1 MQHKANEI
9 ITEVLKAVVGKD
21 DVVIKVFMAILAK
34 GHILLDDIPGV
45 GKTTIAMAFSRAM
58 SLDCKRLQFTPDVM
72 PSDITG
78 FSIYDKQTGAL
89 QYRPGAALCNLFLA
103 DEINRTS
110 SKTQSALLEVMEEG
124 RVTVDGVT
132 RPVPQPYTV
141 IATQNPVG
149 SAGTHLLPESQM
161 DRFIMKLSVGY
172 PKPADEVEIL
182 KRKRGSD
189 PIETIVPVASQEDVI
204 AMQQATERVYI
215 CDAVY
220 RYIASLVGATRQN
233 PLLKLGASPRGSL
246 ALSRLAK
253 AAAYLSGRDY
263 VVPEDVAI
271 MFPDAVCHRLLLSP
285 QAKSAGMSVA
295 DVVGRIA
302 REVPAPAVSCER

>member
-1 MQHKANEI
+1 MLHKANEI
-9 ITEVLKAVVGKD
+9 IAEVLKAVVGKD
-21 DVVIKVFMAILAK
+21 DIVIKVFMAILAK

-45 GKTTIAMAFSRAM
+45 GKTTIALAFSRAM
-58 SLDCKRLQFTPDVM
+58 SLECKRLQFTPDVM

-78 FSIYDKQTGAL
+78 FSIYDKQTGTL

-132 RPVPQPYTV
+132 RMVPQPYTV

-161 DRFIMKLSVGY
+161 DRFIIRLSVGY
-172 PKPADEVEIL
+172 PDLKDEVEIL
-182 KRKRGSD
+182 KRKHNAD
-189 PIETIVPVASQEDVI
+189 PIQSIVAVASGQDVI
-204 AMQQATERVYI
+204 AMQQAVEQVYI

-233 PLLKLGASPRGSL
+233 PLLKLGASPRGSI
-246 ALSRLAK
+246 ALSRLSK
-253 AAAYLSGRDY
+253 AAAYMSGRDY
-263 VVPEDVAI
+263 VVPEDVSV

-285 QAKSAGMSVA
+285 QAKSSGMTIA
-295 DVVGRIA
+295 DVMNQIVQ
-302 REVPAPAVSCER
+302 EVPAPAISCER

>member
-110 SKTQSALLEVMEEG
+110 S
-124 RVTVDGVT
+124 
-132 RPVPQPYTV
+132 
-141 IATQNPVG
+141 
-149 SAGTHLLPESQM
+149 
-161 DRFIMKLSVGY
+161 
-172 PKPADEVEIL
+172 
-182 KRKRGSD
+182 
-189 PIETIVPVASQEDVI
+189 
-204 AMQQATERVYI
+204 
-215 CDAVY
+215 
-220 RYIASLVGATRQN
+220 
-233 PLLKLGASPRGSL
+233 
-246 ALSRLAK
+246 
-253 AAAYLSGRDY
+253 
-263 VVPEDVAI
+263 
-271 MFPDAVCHRLLLSP
+271 
-285 QAKSAGMSVA
+285 
-295 DVVGRIA
+295 
-302 REVPAPAVSCER
+302 

>member
-9 ITEVLKAVVGKD
+9 IAEVLKAVVGKD

-78 FSIYDKQTGAL
+78 FSVYDKQTGAL

-132 RPVPQPYTV
+132 RLVPQPYTV

-172 PKPADEVEIL
+172 PKLEDEVEIL
-182 KRKRGSD
+182 KRKHDAD
-189 PIETIVPVASQEDVI
+189 PIQAIVPVASKEDVI
-204 AMQQATERVYI
+204 AMQQATEQVYI

-220 RYIASLVGATRQN
+220 RYIASLVGATRKN

-246 ALSRLAK
+246 AVSRLSK

-263 VVPEDVAI
+263 VVPEDVSI

-295 DVVGRIA
+295 DVVGRIVM
-302 REVPAPAVSCER
+302 EVPAPAISCER